1 MTYTIYYGT
10 LPNGRDKIGVDEA
23 WPNRANEQSLTNY
36 YVLET
41 HADEMVASKRE
52 PVLQKEYGLK
62 VDTFPYHLRKVRGTL
77 GGIKRGN
84 MPDMKGDQQRQA
96 WANYTEEEKAQRR
109 LNISINQ
116 GSRRLTLEQE
126 AEIQEKYVFRV
137 YTFKMLADEYGCSI
151 TNISRIVNKKRTT
164 FL

>member
-23 WPNRANEQSLTNY
+23 WPNRVKEQSLTNY
-36 YVLET
+36 YILET
-41 HADEMVASKRE
+41 HSDEMVASRRE
-52 PVLQKEYGLK
+52 PLLQKEHGLK
-62 VDTFPYHLRKVRGTL
+62 VDQFPYHLRKVRGTL

-84 MPDMKGDQQRQA
+84 MSDMKGDQQREA
-96 WANYTEEEKAQRR
+96 WANYTEEEKAQRS

-126 AEIQEKYVFRV
+126 AEIQQKYIPRV
-137 YTFKMLADEYGCSI
+137 YTLHMLGEEYGC
-151 TNISRIVNKKRTT
+151 TYGNIHRIVHKKR
-164 FL
+164 